1 MLTSSAVT
9 GVFHSLSCGLA
20 PERSRPFSP
29 GLTGLLAL
37 GATLTLRELGEPA
50 EPAESAENLPN
61 YRNPAGASGAASS
74 KNQSVSAKPKCN
86 CDFLVAGH
94 PQRPSVRV

>member
-50 EPAESAENLPN
+50 ESAENLPN

-74 KNQSVSAKPKCN
+74 KKPKR
-86 CDFLVAGH
+86 
-94 PQRPSVRV
+94 QRQTEVQLRFPCRWASAETFR